1 MTTTGIDRDIL
12 AYSNCPVPNALLTAL
27 ESNLLAGNGISLNV
41 LSGAQAGLHF
51 TYDHPAYTRF
61 GGEIPP
67 LISEGLRAPGR
78 TRLLGITPLAG
89 RQGIY
94 VRADSPVTSP
104 EQLRGRRVGVSGAAI
119 RILTGELGDY
129 RQLDPWR
136 QTLIALGTWE
146 ARGLLQTLHI
156 GGIGISDVEL
166 VRIESPGV
174 DVPEER
180 LEAAAS
186 VKGADLFPDVAA
198 HQSDILSSGNVDALF
213 TWLPWAAELEDLSGA
228 RVLADLGDD
237 KRNRYAS
244 VWTVSAQLVDERPDL
259 VQRLVDAAVQA
270 GRWAQAHPED
280 TVGIHAANLGVAPSA
295 IGRGFGADF
304 AQHLIPRL
312 DDSALAVVDQTQQFL
327 IDHNLLDH
335 PVDLTQWA
343 APQFLTQSTT
353 GDQQ

>member
-1 MTTTGIDRDIL
+1 M
-12 AYSNCPVPNALLTAL
+12 
-27 ESNLLAGNGISLNV
+27 
-41 LSGAQAGLHF
+41 
-51 TYDHPAYTRF
+51 
-61 GGEIPP
+61 
-67 LISEGLRAPGR
+67 
-78 TRLLGITPLAG
+78 
-89 RQGIY
+89 
-94 VRADSPVTSP
+94 
-104 EQLRGRRVGVSGAAI
+104 
-119 RILTGELGDY
+119 
-129 RQLDPWR
+129 
-136 QTLIALGTWE
+136 
-146 ARGLLQTLHI
+146 QTLHI

-270 GRWAQAHPED
+270 GRWAQAHPR
-280 TVGIHAANLGVAPSA
+280 TP
-295 IGRGFGADF
+295 
-304 AQHLIPRL
+304 
-312 DDSALAVVDQTQQFL
+312 LASMPPT
-327 IDHNLLDH
+327 
-335 PVDLTQWA
+335 
-343 APQFLTQSTT
+343 S
-353 GDQQ
+353 G